1 MEVIANW
8 LWQGC
13 LVALTGTALL
23 RALKRSLAQVRYV
36 VCWAALSA
44 VLALPLQSFVWVS
57 ASPAARVESS
67 ASDSAPLVSL
77 PNAWWTSSTM
87 VIAAWSLWSAVQL
100 VRLGLATLALGRT
113 RKRCRAFPPMREA
126 RLRLWTRLNQR
137 GRRAD
142 LVVSEDVRAAAVL
155 GGRSP
160 RIAMTPVLLD
170 RLSDDELES
179 VVIHEWAHVQRR
191 DDFAHAV
198 QLAVRVIA
206 GWHPAVWWL
215 DRRLRV
221 ERETACDETAVMVV
235 GSARSYA
242 GCLVKLAGLP
252 VGIGVKTSPALGAM
266 SSTPALAS
274 RIKRILSHTRMA
286 SPKWSR
292 IVATAVMVLLAAV
305 SIATGSMRLV
315 SMRVVS
321 MRLGA
326 SAVMASTLDTGP
338 EPRST
343 PIQPAATKTTRAVVQ
358 PSAARKGAVAPIS
371 SQASGRRFVSER
383 NVSHREE
390 PVSTTSPPPEV
401 GLTRFDLAFE
411 PVETAA
417 LHGAAVRD
425 AAVPPLAAP
434 PGNQQPD
441 SPWAAAADAGVAIG
455 RGSKKAGL
463 ATAGLFTRIGKGIAA
478 SF

>member
-1 MEVIANW
+1 VELIANW
-8 LWQGC
+8 VWQGC
-13 LVALTGTALL
+13 LVALTGTVLL

-44 VLALPLQSFVWVS
+44 VLVLPLQSFVWVG
-57 ASPAARVESS
+57 ASPPAGLESR
-67 ASDSAPLVSL
+67 ASDSAPLVSV
-77 PNAWWTSSTM
+77 PNAWWTSSAM

-100 VRLGLATLALGRT
+100 VQLGVATLALRRT
-113 RKRCRAFPPMREA
+113 RKRCRAFPSTREA

-137 GRRAD
+137 GRPAD

-160 RIAMTPVLLD
+160 RIALAPVLLD

-221 ERETACDETAVMVV
+221 ERETACDETAVTVV

-252 VGIGVKTSPALGAM
+252 VGSGVKTLPALGAM

-274 RIKRILSHTRMA
+274 RIERILSHTRMA
-286 SPKWSR
+286 SPTWSR
-292 IVATAVMVLLAAV
+292 SVATVVMVLLAAV

-315 SMRVVS
+315 SMR
-321 MRLGA
+321 LGA
-326 SAVMASTLDTGP
+326 SAAMASTPGADR
-338 EPRST
+338 EPRPT
-343 PIQPAATKTTRAVVQ
+343 PMQPAATETTRAVVQ
-358 PSAARKGAVAPIS
+358 PSAARKSAVASVP
-371 SQASGRRFVSER
+371 SQASGRHLVSER
-383 NVSHREE
+383 NVSHPEE
-390 PVSTTSPPPEV
+390 RVSSPPPEV
-401 GLTRFDLAFE
+401 GLTRFDLVFE
-411 PVETAA
+411 SIETAA
-417 LHGAAVRD
+417 LHGAAVPD

-434 PGNQQPD
+434 PGDKQPD

-463 ATAGLFTRIGKGIAA
+463 ATAGLFTRIGKGIAS